1 MTKIQLKR
9 VYSDPEGTTAND
21 GYRIYI
27 DRLWPRGESKN
38 TFHYDLWAKDIAP
51 STELREWFHQNQQQ
65 NWETFVKKYTDELD
79 ESPAFQQLVKTI
91 KQYPS
96 VTLLYSSHNT
106 AHNNAIVIA
115 DLLKK
120 QPGINVI

>member
-51 STELREWFHQNQQQ
+51 STELREWFHQ
-65 NWETFVKKYTDELD
+65 ESATKLGDLCKK
-79 ESPAFQQLVKTI
+79 
-91 KQYPS
+91 
-96 VTLLYSSHNT
+96 NT
-106 AHNNAIVIA
+106 PTSLTHLPHFNSWS
-115 DLLKK
+115 K
-120 QPGINVI
+120 P